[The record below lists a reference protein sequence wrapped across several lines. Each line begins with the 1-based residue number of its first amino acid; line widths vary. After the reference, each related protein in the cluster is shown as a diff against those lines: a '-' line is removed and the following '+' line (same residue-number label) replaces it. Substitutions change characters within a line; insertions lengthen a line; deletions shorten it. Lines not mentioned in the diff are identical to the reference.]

1 MPRKLLALVL
11 LALASFA
18 SARTRAIAPGGGM
31 DDAERRATGSTV
43 SGLVTGVAGN
53 LISLAGGLVA
63 IDATGAKVTGT
74 IEPGA
79 MLFATVRN
87 ENGTLRA
94 TNIIATRIADATLSG
109 TVESVDVANRTLT
122 VLGRTIHVTNETSFG
137 GIRHRDGGLGLE
149 DILAD
154 QLVAVQA
161 ESVNGRLVATT
172 VLVLAPIAP
181 SVNATRGTVKSIGA
195 DSWTIEREG
204 GSAMTFVVNAQTK
217 IAGTPKVGDTVEV
230 LYRVD
235 TAKANVAIAIMKFQR
250 PDTPPTLP
258 EFARVSGT
266 VRAIDGALWTVGD
279 TKLHTNDR
287 TRIEPGIKVG
297 DAIEAL
303 GEKRSDGSVLAIF
316 IAKKR
321 F

>member
-1 MPRKLLALVL
+1 MPRKLFILVL

-18 SARTRAIAPGGGM
+18 SARTRAVAPGGGM

-53 LISLAGGLVA
+53 TISLAGGLVT

-74 IEPGA
+74 IAPGA

-87 ENGTLRA
+87 DNGTLRA
-94 TNIIATRIADATLSG
+94 TNIVATRIADATISG
-109 TVESVDVANRTLT
+109 TVDAVDPANRTLT
-122 VLGRTIHVTNETSFG
+122 VLGRTIHVTNDTSFG
-137 GIRHRDGGLGLE
+137 GVRHRDGGLRLE
-149 DILAD
+149 DILVD

-161 ESVNGRLVATT
+161 ANVNGRLVAST

-181 SVNATRGTVKSIGA
+181 SVNATRGTVRSIGA
-195 DSWTIEREG
+195 DSWVIEREG
-204 GSAMTFVVNAQTK
+204 GTAMTFVVNAQTK
-217 IAGTPKVGDTVEV
+217 IAGTPKVGDIVEV

-235 TAKANVAIAIMKFQR
+235 TGNANVAIAIMKFER
-250 PDTPPTLP
+250 RDTPALP
-258 EFARVSGT
+258 ELARVSGT
-266 VRAIDGALWTVGD
+266 VRAIDGAIWTVGD
-279 TKLHTNDR
+279 TKLHTNER

-303 GEKRSDGSVLAIF
+303 GEKRSDGSVLAIV